1 MGKEDSKDELL
12 CCINFPGRT
21 TGSETYQ
28 STVYFGEKKI
38 DWENVF
44 KKKLAVWNSFVQK
57 EDTEMFSL
65 KQFFSQVL
73 MSLLKSY

>member
-21 TGSETYQ
+21 TGSAICQ

-44 KKKLAVWNSFVQK
+44 KKKLAVWNSFVHLCRKKLQRC
-57 EDTEMFSL
+57 FRLNS
-65 KQFFSQVL
+65 FFH
-73 MSLLKSY
+73 KCWFHC